1 MHGNTP
7 YGGQPG
13 STGAGHRTDA
23 DQPDLSPDQRRHLR
37 AGIDAVAARTRE
49 FLPDEYVVGAQITA
63 GADGPQ
69 ATVAV
74 QPPVGRAVSA
84 GLAPDFED
92 LEEGLDDTDRD
103 EVAEG
108 LAASAALQV
117 KQAFSEDVPPV
128 AR

>member
-13 STGAGHRTDA
+13 STGAGRRTDT
-23 DQPDLSPDQRRHLR
+23 DQPDLSADQRRHLQ

-63 GADGPQ
+63 GADGPE
-69 ATVAV
+69 AMIAV

-84 GLAPDFED
+84 GITPDFED
-92 LEEGLDDTDRD
+92 LDDGLDDSERD
-103 EVAEG
+103 EVAGG

-117 KQAFSEDVPPV
+117 KQAFSENVPPV